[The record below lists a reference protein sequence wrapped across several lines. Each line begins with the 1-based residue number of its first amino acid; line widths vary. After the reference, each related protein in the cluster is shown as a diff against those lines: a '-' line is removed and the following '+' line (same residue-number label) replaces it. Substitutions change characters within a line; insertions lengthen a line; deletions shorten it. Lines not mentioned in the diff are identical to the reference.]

1 MRTGL
6 LDLLTQSPERLTI
19 LVVDGSEHLAYLRT
33 LYPNAE
39 IHAIT
44 PYEDIAEHYSLMR
57 LGIHWHVLDWRCD
70 PLPFDE
76 EIFDRIIAEFVI
88 ESAYEPYD
96 MLMALNRRLKETGTL
111 YTSFTNVR
119 HHTILEALRMGHF
132 PVCSE
137 QHLYAKPE
145 IVRLL
150 NDSLYKE
157 IHFIPGEQDEDS
169 TAALAWEREG
179 FENFSADLSTRV
191 WLIRAERS
199 TAAAANLKYFF
210 TREIRHRIALLLHRI
225 EYGISPEETIAELH
239 TLCIKEGIFRT
250 YLEDFITQICIHS
263 ENVRL
268 DLYKIL
274 EEI

>member
-1 MRTGL
+1 MKTGL
-6 LDLLTQSPERLTI
+6 LDLLTQSLERLTI
-19 LVVDGSEHLAYLRT
+19 LVVDGSEYLAQLRT

-39 IHAIT
+39 IHAVT
-44 PYEDIAEHYSLMR
+44 PYGDIAAHFSVAHLS
-57 LGIHWHVLDWRCD
+57 IHWHVLDWRCD
-70 PLPFDE
+70 PLPFCE
-76 EIFDRIIAEFVI
+76 EMFDRIIAEFAI

-96 MLMALNRRLKETGTL
+96 TLMTLNRQLKETGTL
-111 YTSFTNVR
+111 YTSYTNVR
-119 HHTILEALRMGHF
+119 YHTILDALRMGHF

-157 IHFIPGEQDEDS
+157 IHFIPGEQDDDP
-169 TAALAWEREG
+169 TAAFAWEQEG

-199 TAAAANLKYFF
+199 SAAAANLKYFF

-225 EYGISPEETIAELH
+225 EYGISPVETIAELH
-239 TLCIKEGIFRT
+239 ILCIKEGVFRT
-250 YLEDFITQICIHS
+250 YLEDFITQICIHP
-263 ENVRL
+263 ENVHSA
-268 DLYKIL
+268 LYDIL

>member
-44 PYEDIAEHYSLMR
+44 PYEDIAEHSSLMR

-96 MLMALNRRLKETGTL
+96 TLMALNRRKQEHSTQVSPMYAIIL
-111 YTSFTNVR
+111 Y
-119 HHTILEALRMGHF
+119 LRRCVWGI
-132 PVCSE
+132 S
-137 QHLYAKPE
+137 LYAVNS
-145 IVRLL
+145 ISMRNRRL
-150 NDSLYKE
+150 Y
-157 IHFIPGEQDEDS
+157 
-169 TAALAWEREG
+169 A
-179 FENFSADLSTRV
+179 
-191 WLIRAERS
+191 
-199 TAAAANLKYFF
+199 
-210 TREIRHRIALLLHRI
+210 
-225 EYGISPEETIAELH
+225 
-239 TLCIKEGIFRT
+239 C
-250 YLEDFITQICIHS
+250 
-263 ENVRL
+263 
-268 DLYKIL
+268 
-274 EEI
+274 